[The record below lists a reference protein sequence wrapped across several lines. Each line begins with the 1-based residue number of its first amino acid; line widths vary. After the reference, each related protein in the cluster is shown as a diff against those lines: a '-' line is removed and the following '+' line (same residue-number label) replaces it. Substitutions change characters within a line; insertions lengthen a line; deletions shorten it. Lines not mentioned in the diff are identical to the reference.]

1 MVLSLTVYTGTAII
15 MALLGW
21 HVYHREE
28 RLIANGGKE
37 LPFYAWEILAAILI
51 YVAISAVR
59 WLTSWDYNMYY
70 NYYVTMQS
78 MGETSRE
85 NFEPGFMLATR
96 VMARSGLHFAFYFA
110 FWALLQISLLYYA
123 LRHRKVLLPW
133 IALCIFTGPYYV
145 QWMSTLR
152 QGVVECLFVLMV
164 ELIVRR
170 KFWLYLL
177 LCLLAMTLHKMSIVL
192 IPLYFVPLIPFRN
205 VKRWVPFTLLVLCVL
220 IGSFPQWIQ
229 WTFDRLGQ
237 FADLLGYGHY
247 YRLFSTNSNYAF
259 RSVMGPTRLC
269 PLLSCFILI
278 WYYPSIRRMFPTDR
292 VMPAMY
298 CFTLLHLGYLN
309 IMANTTQY
317 LSRPGDLMRC
327 CFLIMVC
334 YTMQYLWRERKW
346 LLFVV
351 MALCNFHYIYY
362 EIAKAV
368 IKTGSMYE
376 PELYHTFLFG

>member
-1 MVLSLTVYTGTAII
+1 M
-15 MALLGW
+15 MAWLGW
-21 HVYHREE
+21 HVSHREQ
-28 RLIANGGKE
+28 RLMAQGGAE
-37 LPFYAWEILAAILI
+37 LPFLSWEIMAAILV

-78 MGETSRE
+78 MGECSRE
-85 NFEPGFMLATR
+85 NFEPGFVLVTR
-96 VMARSGLHFAFYFA
+96 AMARTGLHFAFYFA

-133 IALCIFTGPYYV
+133 VALCIFTGPYYV

-152 QGVVECLFVLMV
+152 QAVVECLFVLMV

-177 LCLLAMTLHKMSIVL
+177 LSLLAMTLHKMSIVL

-205 VKRWVPFTLLVLCVL
+205 VKRWVPYALLVLCVL
-220 IGSFPQWIQ
+220 LGSFPQWIQ

-247 YRLFSTNSNYAF
+247 YRLFSTNSMYAF
-259 RSVMGPTRLC
+259 RGVMGPTRLC
-269 PLLSCFILI
+269 PLISCFILI
-278 WYYPSIRRMFPTDR
+278 WYYPAIRRMFPTDR
-292 VMPAMY
+292 YMPAMY

-327 CFLIMVC
+327 CFLIMIC
-334 YTMQYLWRERKW
+334 YTMHYLWRERKW
-346 LLFVV
+346 LPLAVMVV
-351 MALCNFHYIYY
+351 CNFHYIYY

-368 IKTGSMYE
+368 IKTGSIYA
-376 PELYHTFLFG
+376 PELYHTFLF

>member
-1 MVLSLTVYTGTAII
+1 MVLSLTVYTGTALL
-15 MALLGW
+15 MAWLGW
-21 HVYHREE
+21 HVSHREQ
-28 RLIANGGKE
+28 RVMAHGGRE
-37 LPFYAWEILAAILI
+37 LPFGSWEILIAILI

-78 MGETSRE
+78 MGECSRE
-85 NFEPGFMLATR
+85 NFEPGFVFATS

-133 IALCIFTGPYYV
+133 VALCIFTGSYYV

-152 QGVVECLFVLMV
+152 QAVVECLFVLMV

-220 IGSFPQWIQ
+220 LGSFPQWIQ
-229 WTFDRLGQ
+229 LSFDRLGQ

-247 YRLFSTNSNYAF
+247 YRLFSTNANYAF
-259 RSVMGPTRLC
+259 RGVFGPTRLC
-269 PLLSCFILI
+269 PLLSCCILI
-278 WYYPSIRRMFPTDR
+278 WYYPAIRRMFAADR
-292 VMPAMY
+292 YMPAMY

-327 CFLIMVC
+327 CFLIMIC

-346 LLFVV
+346 LPLLV
-351 MALCNFHYIYY
+351 MALSNFHYIYY

-368 IKTGSMYE
+368 IKTGSIYE
-376 PELYHTFLFG
+376 PELYHSFLF